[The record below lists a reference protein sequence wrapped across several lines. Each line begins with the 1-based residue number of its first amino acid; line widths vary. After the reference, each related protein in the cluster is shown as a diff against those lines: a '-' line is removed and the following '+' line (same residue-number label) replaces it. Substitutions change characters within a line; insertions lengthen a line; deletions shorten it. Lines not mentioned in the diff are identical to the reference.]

1 MDKTTAPEA
10 QRKESFW
17 QLLRMRNFRLL
28 WGAGALSAIGDQ
40 FDLIAFPWL
49 VLLVTGDP
57 WRWARQ

>member
-1 MDKTTAPEA
+1 MGKTTSPEE
-10 QRKESFW
+10 QRKGSFW

-40 FDLIAFPWL
+40 VDLIAFTWL

-57 WRWARQ
+57 PAVGPQ